1 LAQEAICP
9 RRPFKI
15 SNPFSTKNCQA
26 MPHPLRF
33 VPVMLILP
41 DVCEALVSGKPAAQ
55 RPSTADIAS
64 SAEKMSAGHATV
76 GVAESAEAG
85 KHASKQSSGTE
96 VPNSDRKAAVA
107 DSPDD
112 TNPAFH
118 QFQLFLRWQQQAKD
132 FEEFLMHR
140 AEFFVW
146 RQNNRRQPVKSSEQ
160 PAKAPTNVEKLF
172 PVARHGGKKLL
183 SFIVTG
189 EHGDAV
195 PLQPQSL
202 GKDDFS
208 STSEMTSQAEEVVD
222 LLQQEEK
229 VLHVQNATQSVLL
242 IHLGMG
248 DWFVVSGTLL
258 FLLIYLIQGF
268 WGLFG
273 YVAFLVQHSFFT
285 LYNLWGGSPI
295 SPPEHHFVVL
305 QFHDDRTIEKD
316 GIALPGS
323 VFFKLKWE
331 KLSDGQKYVF
341 ELAGLNAERWD
352 AAVEECKEHPG
363 ESFDDLIGI
372 RWEDFT
378 YLQKNM
384 LRQIGLTQVM
394 WNQDDPQNFAIQN
407 KMWNDL
413 SDFEAFVAGQL
424 GVKGK
429 THPDQWD
436 KRKARIFHT
445 SWKDMTPDQQ
455 QKLRKIGF
463 DKSIWKC
470 YHHPKVPGHGV
481 TKFWHRMYT
490 QTLRGLLVFWIILN
504 CVWAFLILWR
514 TGVFASLW
522 SDFHMYFIEIAAVL
536 FILWILWS
544 IVRPLYEYIRDNIV
558 AELRICMAHVKD
570 TWRMTMGVCQQLC
583 ERCPKGANGECLFIA
598 PCAAAEARRGRPQS
612 QSQDHEETRCLHCL
626 PCLCGRSAQRESP
639 AALGQT

>member
-248 DWFVVSGTLL
+248 DWFVVSGTL
-258 FLLIYLIQGF
+258 FFVLIYVIHGF
-268 WGLFG
+268 WGLFR
-273 YVAFLVQHSFFT
+273 YCAFLVQHALYS
-285 LYNLWGGSPI
+285 LYNLWSGNPI
-295 SPPEHHFVVL
+295 SDKSFVVL
-305 QFHDDRTIEKD
+305 EWKDDRTIKKN
-316 GIALPGS
+316 GISLPYS
-323 VFFKLKWE
+323 IFFKRTWDEL
-331 KLSDGQKYVF
+331 LDGQKYVF
-341 ELAGLNAERWD
+341 ELAGLHAECWD
-352 AAVEECKEHPG
+352 AAVQACKERPG
-363 ESFDDLIGI
+363 YSFCDVIGVE
-372 RWEDFT
+372 WDDFT
-378 YLQKNM
+378 YAQKN
-384 LRQIGLTQVM
+384 LIKEIGLSKEM
-394 WNQDDPQNFAIQN
+394 WNQDDPQHFAIHH
-407 KMWNDL
+407 KMWSDL
-413 SDFEAFVAGQL
+413 SAFEAFIAGQL
-424 GVKGK
+424 GIRNH
-429 THPDQWD
+429 TQWNM
-436 KRKARIFHT
+436 RKAPIFHT
-445 SWKDMTPDQQ
+445 QWQDMTPDQQ
-455 QKLRKIGF
+455 QKLRQIGF
-463 DKSIWKC
+463 DKPIWAVYRENKAPTDSVAD
-470 YHHPKVPGHGV
+470 HV
-481 TKFWHRMYT
+481 TKFWHRLYT
-490 QTLRGLLVFWIILN
+490 QTLRWLLFLWIIVN
-504 CVWAFLILWR
+504 IVWAFLLLWR
-514 TGVFASLW
+514 MKVFASLW
-522 SDFHMYFIEIAAVL
+522 QDFHMYFIEGTAVL
-536 FILWILWS
+536 VALWMVYSLL
-544 IVRPLYEYIRDNIV
+544 RPVYEYLRDSVI
-558 AELRICMAHVKD
+558 AELRICMSHVKD
-570 TWRMTMGVCQQLC
+570 TWRLTMGMCQQLC
-583 ERCPKGANGECLFIA
+583 TRCEEKGCVLVP
-598 PCAAAEARRGRPQS
+598 PCVAAEAHRCR
-612 QSQDHEETRCLHCL
+612 ETRCLQCL
-626 PCLCGRSAQRESP
+626 PCLCGRSAQR
-639 AALGQT
+639 